1 MRFANSFSII
11 AVMLGR
17 LRMSLEQCENAYR
30 KLSSDIFA
38 PRRSSWNIF
47 GRGRDFLASDG
58 RFDAKE
64 LEHAIKSVIE
74 DQLPRG
80 ETGQP
85 SNENEHEQNTDEIDF
100 MEIGPA
106 CQV

>member
-1 MRFANSFSII
+1 
-11 AVMLGR
+11 
-17 LRMSLEQCENAYR
+17 MSLEQCENAYR

-38 PRRSSWNIF
+38 PKRSSWNLF
-47 GRGRDFLASDG
+47 GRGKDFLTSDG
-58 RFDAKE
+58 KFDAKE

-74 DQLPRG
+74 DQIPRG

-85 SNENEHEQNTDEIDF
+85 SNGNKDEQNADDIDL
-100 MEIGPA
+100 MEKSPA